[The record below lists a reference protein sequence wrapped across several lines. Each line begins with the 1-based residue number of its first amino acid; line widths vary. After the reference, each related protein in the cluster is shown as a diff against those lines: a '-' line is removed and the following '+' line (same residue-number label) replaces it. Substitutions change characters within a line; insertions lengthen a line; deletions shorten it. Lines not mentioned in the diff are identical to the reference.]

1 MNRFVYQT
9 LRALSLGISRKSFV
23 VLESWYQTELFYD
36 VYTIFSI
43 PAFKGLEE
51 EEQDKIYEKINQ
63 LRGDDISILEKKNWL
78 TSCLE
83 QLLHSEIDEDDVLQL
98 KRKM

>member
-36 VYTIFSI
+36 VYTIFSM

-51 EEQDKIYEKINQ
+51 EEQD
-63 LRGDDISILEKKNWL
+63 
-78 TSCLE
+78 
-83 QLLHSEIDEDDVLQL
+83 
-98 KRKM
+98 